1 MRKMTALFLLACTC
15 IFVGANLLFA
25 QETTP
30 TPAPETIDCS
40 PAAVIAAQLELAAQ
54 LETFAQDYRTED
66 PEALAA
72 LYDVGKAYQQ
82 LALDC
87 GYIPDDAGTLVVGTD
102 DVERILTVLETV
114 QGDPIE
120 GQLLYN
126 GEIAAASGS
135 ALTCAA
141 CHEGGAIAPPT
152 EGTWTRWDEEH
163 RQEPTFADYTFEH
176 YAVESI
182 IRPWDYFVATYPEFT
197 MPDYYHMQ
205 LSYQNLADLIAYL
218 ASQDQLE

>member
-15 IFVGANLLFA
+15 IFVGASILFA

-30 TPAPETIDCS
+30 TPEAVDCS
-40 PAAVIAAQLELAAQ
+40 PAAVIVAQVELAAR
-54 LETFAQDYRTED
+54 LETFAQDYHTED

-72 LYDVGKAYQQ
+72 LYEVGQAYQQ

-87 GYIPDDAGTLVVGTD
+87 GYIPDDAGGLVVDTD
-102 DVERILTVLETV
+102 DVERILTVLETI

-126 GEIAAASGS
+126 GEITASSGDM
-135 ALTCAA
+135 LTCAA

-152 EGTWTRWDEEH
+152 EGTWTRWDEQH
-163 RQEPTFADYTFEH
+163 SQEPIFADYTFEH
-176 YAVESI
+176 YTVESI
-182 IRPWDYFVATYPEFT
+182 IRPWDYFVSTYPEFT
-197 MPDYYHMQ
+197 MPNDYKSQ

-218 ASQDQLE
+218 SSQDQLE

>member
-1 MRKMTALFLLACTC
+1 MRETAAPFVLVFACILFGVS
-15 IFVGANLLFA
+15 ILFA
-25 QETTP
+25 QDATP
-30 TPAPETIDCS
+30 TPEPVDCS
-40 PAAVIAAQLELAAQ
+40 PSAVVVAQMDLAAR

-72 LYDVGKAYQQ
+72 LYEVGQAYQQ

-102 DVERILTVLETV
+102 DIERILAVLETV

-126 GEIAAASGS
+126 GEIAASSGDL
-135 ALTCAA
+135 LTCWT

-152 EGTWTRWDEEH
+152 EGTWTRWDEQH
-163 RQEPTFADYTFEH
+163 SQEPMFADYTFEH
-176 YAVESI
+176 YTTESI
-182 IRPWDYFVATYPEFT
+182 IRPWDYFVPTYPEFT
-197 MPDYYHMQ
+197 MPNDYKSQ
-205 LSYQNLADLIAYL
+205 LSYQDLADLIAYL
-218 ASQDQLE
+218 SSQDQLE